1 MLRQIRENY
10 NQLSNSFS
18 TTQKRLIIV
27 SILFLDSLI
36 FGLTYGKGLLNFV
49 DTLLLGK
56 LPTDLIWLMQIVESI
71 TAGFIVVKMFFDDIP
86 KSCLLYTSPSPRDG
100 LLSRMPS
107 SA

>member
-1 MLRQIRENY
+1 MLQQISENY

-18 TTQKRLIIV
+18 STQKRAIIV

-49 DTLLLGK
+49 DSLLLDK
-56 LPTDLIWLMQIVESI
+56 LPTDLIWLMQIIESI
-71 TAGFIVVKMFFDDIP
+71 T
-86 KSCLLYTSPSPRDG
+86 CLLYTSPSPRDRQK
-100 LLSRMPS
+100 SRMPS